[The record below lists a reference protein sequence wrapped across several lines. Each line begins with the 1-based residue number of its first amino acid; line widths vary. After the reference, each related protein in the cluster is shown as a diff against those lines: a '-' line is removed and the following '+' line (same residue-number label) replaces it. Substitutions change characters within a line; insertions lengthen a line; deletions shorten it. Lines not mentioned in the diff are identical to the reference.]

1 MKKIELEIVA
11 LSHSITQTH
20 SYAVVLGEVN
30 GLSRLPIVI
39 GGFEAQAIAVALERM
54 QPSRPLTHDL
64 MKNFMYAFNVEL
76 MEIIINDLQE
86 GIFYSKLVCVNEH
99 DTVEIDSRTS
109 DALALAVR
117 FGCPIYT
124 YENILENAGILME
137 DENKRKAE
145 IPVQDPGSSSAY
157 RDLTKMSLE
166 ELQKLLTE
174 VLEHEDY
181 IRAIEIRDE
190 INKRQIAFKHFILIG
205 FPNCKIN
212 IGLNVLGKREDGYH
226 NIETIFYPLPFYDVL
241 EVIQSENASQQCQLF
256 LSGIKVDGNAE
267 DNLCIKAYH
276 LLKKDFPQLPA
287 VKIYLHKA
295 ISVGAGLGG
304 GSADG
309 AFMLML
315 MNEKFKLNLS
325 VQQLMQHA
333 LNLGSDCPFF
343 IINKPCFAQ
352 QRGEN
357 LQPVSINLS
366 GYKIVIINPGIHI
379 NTAWAFTQV
388 KFSNNKLIKNI
399 NTTPVEEWKNIS
411 FERF

>member
-30 GLSRLPIVI
+30 GLRRLPIVI

-99 DTVEIDSRTS
+99 DTIEIDSRTS

-137 DENKRKAE
+137 DENKQKKSE
-145 IPVQDPGSSSAY
+145 IPVEESGASAV
-157 RDLTKMSLE
+157 RDLSKLSLE
-166 ELQKLLTE
+166 ELQKLLND

-190 INKRQIAFKHFILIG
+190 INKRK
-205 FPNCKIN
+205 
-212 IGLNVLGKREDGYH
+212 
-226 NIETIFYPLPFYDVL
+226 
-241 EVIQSENASQQCQLF
+241 
-256 LSGIKVDGNAE
+256 
-267 DNLCIKAYH
+267 
-276 LLKKDFPQLPA
+276 
-287 VKIYLHKA
+287 
-295 ISVGAGLGG
+295 
-304 GSADG
+304 
-309 AFMLML
+309 
-315 MNEKFKLNLS
+315 
-325 VQQLMQHA
+325 
-333 LNLGSDCPFF
+333 
-343 IINKPCFAQ
+343 
-352 QRGEN
+352 
-357 LQPVSINLS
+357 
-366 GYKIVIINPGIHI
+366 
-379 NTAWAFTQV
+379 
-388 KFSNNKLIKNI
+388 
-399 NTTPVEEWKNIS
+399 
-411 FERF
+411 